1 MDSSLLTPNPVFILL
16 CQKNDHLLA
25 LFTYQEAGGGGG
37 EVSPHHSRLSRG
49 ELRFWICIASSSRP
63 PNLIPAN
70 SAMPYPPPTKQRFRP
85 SRGSPE
91 CTKRR
96 HHFSSGPSEVQGH
109 GVHPVEPQAT
119 VLMRTCTHSGSPKWG
134 HGQCFY
140 WQADPKLIRR
150 PPHCLPEYKRH
161 SVQKVQE
168 EKLKSQDSS
177 CSLIPQ
183 RNQRHPQCSLRPRN
197 RYEI

>member
-1 MDSSLLTPNPVFILL
+1 MYCLLLTSPKFNPNQQCNAIPTPQQNRGFN
-16 CQKNDHLLA
+16 QAEDHWSVLKGSITLA
-25 LFTYQEAGGGGG
+25 VAHLRSRATEFT
-37 EVSPHHSRLSRG
+37 L
-49 ELRFWICIASSSRP
+49 
-63 PNLIPAN
+63 
-70 SAMPYPPPTKQRFRP
+70 
-85 SRGSPE
+85 
-91 CTKRR
+91 
-96 HHFSSGPSEVQGH
+96 
-109 GVHPVEPQAT
+109 VEPQAT
-119 VLMRTCTHSGSPKWG
+119 VLMHTCTHSGSPKWG

-140 WQADPKLIRR
+140 WQADLKLIRR